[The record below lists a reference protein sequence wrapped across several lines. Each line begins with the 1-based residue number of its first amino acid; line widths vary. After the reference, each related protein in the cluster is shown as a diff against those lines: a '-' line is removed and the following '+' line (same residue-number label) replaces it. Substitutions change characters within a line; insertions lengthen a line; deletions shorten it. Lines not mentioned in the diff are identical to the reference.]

1 MRLKAPHVPPA
12 ATAAFE
18 AATGPRVL
26 PGTYTVKMTRGTE
39 TYTTKIAVG
48 LDRRAKFTPE
58 DRKQNFDAIMRVYNL
73 LGDMSFDV
81 ERINGLRDEL
91 LARASKLPAGDSLR
105 KQLESPAAKCEDMR
119 KKIVATTEGGAITG
133 EERIRE
139 HATQLYG
146 DLNNYEGR
154 PADYQLGRIDSLKHD
169 LDDVSKGFDELVAN
183 DLGGVN
189 SALTKKKME
198 PVRPISREQW
208 DKENSDSGSTSAPS
222 GMQSRER
229 D

>member
-1 MRLKAPHVPPA
+1 M
-12 ATAAFE
+12 
-18 AATGPRVL
+18 L
-26 PGTYTVKMTRGTE
+26 PGTYTVKMTRGTG
-39 TYTTKIAVG
+39 TYTTQIVIG
-48 LDRRAKFTPE
+48 LDRRATFTLE
-58 DRKQNFDAIMRVYNL
+58 DREQDFDAIMRVYNL

-81 ERINGLRDEL
+81 ERINGVRDEL
-91 LARASKLPAGDSLR
+91 LTRASKLPPGDALR
-105 KQLESPAAKCEDMR
+105 KQLESLAAKCEDMR

-154 PADYQLGRIDSLKHD
+154 PADYQLARIDSLKHD
-169 LDDVSKGFDELVAN
+169 LDDVSKEFDEFVAK
-183 DLGGVN
+183 DLAAVN

-198 PVRPISREQW
+198 PVQPISREQW
-208 DKENSDSGSTSAPS
+208 DKESNDSGPTNTPTGLRSL
-222 GMQSRER
+222 ER